1 MQHVGPT
8 CWDSAFALSSW
19 CLWSWICFQMMLR
32 CYRNRCRQKVWTGI
46 GHPSI
51 ALSSARPA
59 SCPAKSPRTTLR
71 QSATCPKPKPG
82 PKPFSWYLRLRLQHG
97 REDARL
103 SLLLPGWAVC
113 EKSFSN
119 NKQKIC
125 NCLCVCVYLCLQTV
139 PGQPPCLR
147 VQHGGTGDQCS
158 LTGFESSKEEMLG
171 GSWILHSL
179 SVCLR
184 NSHGPSHMA
193 GKGNLEP
200 SCKCC

>member
-125 NCLCVCVYLCLQTV
+125 NCLCVCTCACK
-139 PGQPPCLR
+139 PC
-147 VQHGGTGDQCS
+147 Q
-158 LTGFESSKEEMLG
+158 
-171 GSWILHSL
+171 
-179 SVCLR
+179 
-184 NSHGPSHMA
+184 
-193 GKGNLEP
+193 GNP
-200 SCKCC
+200 RAYAFSMVAPAINAA